1 VKPRDYAFA
10 YLSAKSKDAQ
20 KAALAGCPVEWQELV
35 RAHIT
40 IAKTK
45 MRLRGDHVRPNNPQD

>member
-1 VKPRDYAFA
+1 MKPRDYAFA

>member
-1 VKPRDYAFA
+1 MRPRDYAFA

-45 MRLRGDHVRPNNPQD
+45 IRLRGDHVRPYNPQN

>member
-10 YLSAKSKDAQ
+10 YISAKSKDAQ

-45 MRLRGDHVRPNNPQD
+45 MRLRGDHVRPNNPQN

>member
-1 VKPRDYAFA
+1 MKPRDYAFA
-10 YLSAKSKDAQ
+10 YISAKSKDAQ

-45 MRLRGDHVRPNNPQD
+45 MRLRGDHVRPNNPQN

>member
-1 VKPRDYAFA
+1 MKPRDYALA

-35 RAHIT
+35 KAHIKNMK
-40 IAKTK
+40 IK
-45 MRLRGDHVRPNNPQD
+45 MKLKGG